1 MRRGGLGRAPRP
13 GRAARLLPGRL
24 ASFQVPRYVTA
35 WPGALPKL
43 SNHKID
49 RQAVRA
55 GLDLSAADDRG
66 PRSAAAKEDGHA

>member
-1 MRRGGLGRAPRP
+1 VVAWAGPPDPAGLRAFC
-13 GRAARLLPGRL
+13 AGRL
-24 ASFQVPRYVTA
+24 ASFQVPRYVAA

-55 GLDLSAADDRG
+55 GLDLPAADDRG
-66 PRSAAAKEDGHA
+66 PRTAVAKEDGHV